1 MNAEALNVPPNSQ
14 NDSETSSAPEV
25 LGPLRG
31 QIWLT
36 LQTRQAWQLVRGR
49 NGTPDKPP
57 ITGLVGFADR
67 LRVIWQAAR
76 NDDPY
81 ADWWLI
87 KVHEGIEAAGTLIRH
102 RQQALDTL
110 LQQMGSMEVTIAV
123 SQHPFRMPLQFANP
137 YAYQGARLLSAYDT
151 LVCQAMSA
159 HHVGLLDSR
168 SCREELSVCARK
180 VRSVFSLPQTYRFL
194 GIDRLL
200 VRHGTRESGRARQLM
215 GEVPEDVLSGE
226 RQAPLVP
233 RKVRFP
239 GGFAGNVGLHPK
251 STGPNPHRPDS
262 ENDALSESSIS

>member
-1 MNAEALNVPPNSQ
+1 MNANAPNVPPNPRSV
-14 NDSETSSAPEV
+14 SESSSAPEA

-31 QIWLT
+31 QVWLT
-36 LQTRQAWQLVRGR
+36 LQTHQARQLVRGR

-87 KVHEGIEAAGTLIRH
+87 KVHEGIEAAGTLIQH

-110 LQQMGSMEVTIAV
+110 LQQMGSMEVTVAV

-137 YAYQGARLLSAYDT
+137 YAYQGARLLSAYDA
-151 LVCQAMSA
+151 LVCQAMTT
-159 HHVGLLDSR
+159 HHVGLLESR
-168 SCREELSVCARK
+168 SCREEHSVCARK
-180 VRSVFSLPQTYRFL
+180 VRSVFSIPQSYGFL
-194 GIDRLL
+194 GIDRPL
-200 VRHGTRESGRARQLM
+200 VRQGTGESERARQLM
-215 GEVPEDVLSGE
+215 GAVPADVLNGE

-239 GGFAGNVGLHPK
+239 GGFAGNVGLHPG
-251 STGPNPHRPDS
+251 SNLNRPDR
-262 ENDALSESSIS
+262 ENDAR